1 MHNVVLV
8 DKPTRQVA
16 ELLSGRVN
24 SHFVAPDRSNL
35 TELLDIAD
43 AIFVRLFPVTE
54 NVLSESPQLKAIGR
68 HGAGFDT
75 VDIAAATRRKIPV
88 VFTPDA
94 NSDAVAEHAVML
106 MLAVARRLVDLDET
120 IHSGKWRH
128 EPHQEGLELCERT
141 VGIIGFGN
149 IGRKVGHLCG
159 HGFGMQ
165 VVVYDPFVPIEQFP
179 DSMTQVETLEE
190 LLRQADFLTLHM
202 PLSKE
207 THHLINSERL
217 AQVKDGAILVN
228 TARGGLVDDNA
239 LAQALDRGRLAGAGL
254 DVYEE
259 EPLLA
264 DNPILALERSRV
276 ILTPHVAG
284 LTDRSVQ
291 RMAEMVC
298 NGVIAVLDGERP
310 SNVVNPQ
317 VWSI

>member
-43 AIFVRLFPVTE
+43 AILVRLFPVTE

-120 IHSGKWRH
+120 IHAGKWRH
-128 EPHQEGLELCERT
+128 EPYQEGLELRERT
-141 VGIIGFGN
+141 VGIIGFGH

-165 VVVYDPFVPIEQFP
+165 VIVYDPFIPIEQFP
-179 DSMTQVETLEE
+179 VGMTQVETLEE

-207 THHLINSERL
+207 TYHLINSERL
-217 AQVKDGAILVN
+217 TQVKDSAILVN

-239 LAQALDRGRLAGAGL
+239 LAQALDRGHLAGAGL

-276 ILTPHVAG
+276 ILTPHSAG

-310 SNVVNPQ
+310 TNVANPQ
-317 VWSI
+317 VWSV